1 MGLPEGGERP
11 LGGRPSPPS
20 SRLQPPLPGRLSGQT
35 QNGPERTA
43 DQAILAAA
51 VALARALR
59 NYGMSA
65 SVDSE
70 LVFFRALAEVDVRNR
85 DELYWAARATLVHN
99 PEERVIFDAVFERFW
114 EGQALVPQRRG
125 AEHGESDA
133 RGGSSQH
140 GGEALPQFKHQGE
153 TKAPV
158 DGEKNQGTRDIP
170 TAEGEQGGT
179 GAQKGILAAWSST
192 DTAGEKRK
200 LLYQEDELAALRR
213 LAEDI
218 KRSAPERRSRRSRPH
233 RSGHQLDM
241 RRTLRNSL
249 ATDGEAFRLS
259 FTAPAPRPRRL
270 LFLCDVSGSMER
282 YSRVL
287 LASLKAAVGAARKAE
302 AFVFATRL
310 TRLTRSLDGRD
321 LEQALEQARASVP
334 DWSGG
339 TRIGTTLSDFN
350 RTYGRRGFARG
361 AIVLIVS
368 DGWDRGDPEVLAG
381 EVRRL
386 QLQARRLVWVNPRPQ
401 EIDQQPLA
409 IGMRAAMP
417 FIDEFV
423 PGHDP
428 RAVAGLA
435 RLISGVG
442 SERPNR
448 RLRAGPEPVAV
459 VERHMGPLDR

>member
-1 MGLPEGGERP
+1 MAGDRRMGVPEGGERP
-11 LGGRPSPPS
+11 YGGRPAPPS
-20 SRLQPPLPGRLSGQT
+20 TQPPVEQKPK
-35 QNGPERTA
+35 GPDRPP

-59 NYGMSA
+59 NYGLSA

-70 LVFFRALAEVDVRNR
+70 LVFFRALAEVDVRKR
-85 DELYWAARATLVHN
+85 DELYWAAHATLVHN
-99 PEERVIFDAVFERFW
+99 PDERVIFDAVFERFW
-114 EGQALVPQRRG
+114 EGHTLVPARRG
-125 AEHGESDA
+125 SEHGESDA
-133 RGGSSQH
+133 RAGTNQH
-140 GGEALPQFKHQGE
+140 GGEALPQFNHEGDA
-153 TKAPV
+153 KAPV
-158 DGEKNQGTRDIP
+158 DGDKNRGTRDIP
-170 TAEGEQGGT
+170 TAEGDQGSSNQ
-179 GAQKGILAAWSST
+179 QKGILAAWSST
-192 DTAGEKRK
+192 DTPSEKGK
-200 LLYQEDELAALRR
+200 LQYQEDELAALRK

-218 KRSAPERRSRRSRPH
+218 KKAAPERRSRRTRPN
-233 RSGHQLDM
+233 RAGHQLDM

-249 ATDGEAFRLS
+249 ATDGEAFRLA
-259 FTAPAPRPRRL
+259 FTAPAQRPRRI
-270 LFLCDVSGSMER
+270 LFVCDVSGSMER

-310 TRLTRSLDGRD
+310 TRLTKSLDGRD
-321 LEQALEQARASVP
+321 LEEALEKARASVP

-339 TRIGTTLSDFN
+339 TRIGTTLADFN

-361 AIVLIVS
+361 AIVLVVS
-368 DGWDRGDPEVLAG
+368 DGWDRGDPHVLAG

-401 EIDQQPLA
+401 EVDKQPLA
-409 IGMRAAMP
+409 VGMRAAMP

-442 SERPNR
+442 AQRPTR
-448 RLRAGPEPVAV
+448 RLPAGVEPAAV
-459 VERHMGPLDR
+459 VDRMGPLGSTS